1 MYLGRVLQYM
11 SPHPTTPPSEPSSPP
26 VVNAV
31 TISKERE
38 STSFC
43 NQRRHPSSWPPP
55 AARPVRHRRRRRP
68 MAVIS
73 DTNSSRGVFVVGGDA
88 TSITLSLVAIPAIV
102 VFIWQRY
109 QDTQAKHLSV
119 ASVSC
124 FAVG

>member
-1 MYLGRVLQYM
+1 
-11 SPHPTTPPSEPSSPP
+11 
-26 VVNAV
+26 
-31 TISKERE
+31 
-38 STSFC
+38 
-43 NQRRHPSSWPPP
+43 
-55 AARPVRHRRRRRP
+55 

-124 FAVG
+124 FAVGSLWFFFLCPFWSFLFLLFSFYHGAEKKENTKKKNLSVLQSRQS